1 MGKADYNSLFLS
13 FNGDSDEQGVHN
25 EGQVKTYKNNKMQ
38 VRINEPRESD
48 KMKAALMTLTLTT
61 DHLGCMICELL
72 LLV

>member
-1 MGKADYNSLFLS
+1 LGKADYNSLFLS

-48 KMKAALMTLTLTT
+48 KMKAALMT
-61 DHLGCMICELL
+61 
-72 LLV
+72 